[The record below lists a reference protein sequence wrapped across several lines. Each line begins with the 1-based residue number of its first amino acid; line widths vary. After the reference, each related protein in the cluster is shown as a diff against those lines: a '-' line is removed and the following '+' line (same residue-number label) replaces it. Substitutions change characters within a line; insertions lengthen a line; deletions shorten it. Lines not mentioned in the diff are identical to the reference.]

1 MKAAELL
8 VRCLENE
15 GVRFV
20 FGVPGEEVLEIMD
33 ALSRSSIRFIVTR
46 HEQGAAF
53 MADAYG
59 RLTGRAGVCLAT
71 LGPGATNLTTG
82 IADAQLDFAPLVAIT
97 GQTGLERL
105 HKESHQ
111 FVDVV
116 KIFEAVTQWNIRV
129 HRPETIPEVVRK
141 AFKVAEQEKPGAAH
155 IEITTDLQEAEV
167 REDVGPLTP
176 RRARRPSPDRTALQH
191 AADVIARSRFPLI
204 LAGSS
209 AVRKPEAAMELRRFA
224 RRFGIPVTHTFMG
237 KGVLSDYDPLS
248 LMPVGMPGAID
259 LCTSGLCLA
268 DTVICVGYDQI
279 EYHSQRWNPRA
290 DKRIVH
296 IDYTPS
302 EVDRF
307 YRPEVE
313 VVADIRESLET
324 LGSILRYQP
333 SRRTQEMVEH
343 LSTLVAQ
350 ERGSVPEDG
359 FPVKPLRLVH
369 EMRKVLGEEDILVS
383 DVGAHKLWI
392 GRYFP
397 AHLPN
402 TVLISNGYSA
412 MGFGLPAG
420 LAAKLVYP
428 DRRVLVAAGDGG
440 FLMTCHELE
449 TAVRLGL
456 GLVIVVWVDNAYG
469 LIKWKQQTES
479 KDPFGV
485 DFGNPDFAQLA
496 RSFGAVGYELGPE
509 DDVGR
514 VLEEAFRRG
523 RPAVVSVAVEE
534 QENLRLT
541 ERLQSFPCP
550 AEEDC
555 LRPR

>member
-479 KDPFGV
+479 KAPFGV

-541 ERLQSFPCP
+541 ERLRSFPCP